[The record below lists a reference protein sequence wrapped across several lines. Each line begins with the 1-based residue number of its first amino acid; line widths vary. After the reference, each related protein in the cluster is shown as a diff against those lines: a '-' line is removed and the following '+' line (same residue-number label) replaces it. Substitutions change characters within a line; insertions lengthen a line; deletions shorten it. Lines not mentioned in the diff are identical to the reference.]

1 MAAHGTARPYRTLP
15 YTSARTCGR
24 MAEMAAL
31 NEHVQRNAVA
41 SASARVVCDMGYQE
55 TIIERLGKTLHGRL
69 DDITHEPLPRRWVD
83 LIRHLDEQERN
94 RPGRHDPTTK
104 QDSNARSD

>member
-1 MAAHGTARPYRTLP
+1 MGGMAAF
-15 YTSARTCGR
+15 
-24 MAEMAAL
+24 

-55 TIIERLGKTLHGRL
+55 AIIERLGKTLHGRL

-94 RPGRHDPTTK
+94 RPGRHDLTTK

>member
-1 MAAHGTARPYRTLP
+1 
-15 YTSARTCGR
+15 
-24 MAEMAAL
+24 
-31 NEHVQRNAVA
+31 
-41 SASARVVCDMGYQE
+41 MGYQE
-55 TIIERLGKTLHGRL
+55 TIIDRLGKTLHGRL

-104 QDSNARSD
+104 QDSNAAQIDGEFEEHGASSKNTAVTLVSNSQPRKAALPSSRN